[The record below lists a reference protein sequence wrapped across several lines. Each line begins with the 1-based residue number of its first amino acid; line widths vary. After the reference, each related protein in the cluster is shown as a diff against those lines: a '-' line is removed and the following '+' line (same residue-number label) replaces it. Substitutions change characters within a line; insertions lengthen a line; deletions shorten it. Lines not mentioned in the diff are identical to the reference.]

1 MDIKKAVK
9 IVDEAPCFPGSAQ
22 QREAW
27 QTLKEF
33 VLAQL
38 SHNTGS
44 PKCLC
49 ETCQNAYCEGLYPTV
64 NVKAKYIVH
73 ECNGFTKSLS
83 HNTGMLADAQI
94 CQNIVEDQLDY
105 LIRIGLDFKEGEKD
119 CVRDNLYRIVAGKL
133 QHT

>member
-1 MDIKKAVK
+1 VSNFLLFIMIFLFGMACGGMFEKFLQSLCGNTK
-9 IVDEAPCFPGSAQ
+9 EGTPSA
-22 QREAW
+22 
-27 QTLKEF
+27 
-33 VLAQL
+33 
-38 SHNTGS
+38 
-44 PKCLC
+44 
-49 ETCQNAYCEGLYPTV
+49 
-64 NVKAKYIVH
+64 
-73 ECNGFTKSLS
+73 S

>member
-1 MDIKKAVK
+1 MATVILCVTIMVVVASLL
-9 IVDEAPCFPGSAQ
+9 IVRIWVAQ
-22 QREAW
+22 QD
-27 QTLKEF
+27 
-33 VLAQL
+33 
-38 SHNTGS
+38 
-44 PKCLC
+44 
-49 ETCQNAYCEGLYPTV
+49 
-64 NVKAKYIVH
+64 
-73 ECNGFTKSLS
+73 TKVGTPSAS